1 MRAGDARGWL
11 AQIMDETTY
20 KFLVVAGSWLAGIGS
35 LTAVITSLWL
45 SRRSNVIR
53 LGIRAKHVQL
63 VTPGEKEAPDYVQ
76 VNIVNKGLRPA
87 KITGVGWRIGIL
99 KKVHFVQLFGDINS
113 DKLPKMLNEGE
124 EANLL
129 VKFHENFDDDDW
141 IVSFPRKALLPNPKW
156 KAKNLKVIVFTSV
169 GQSFKKKI
177 DKNFRKTLIEASKH
191 IQA

>member
-1 MRAGDARGWL
+1 M
-11 AQIMDETTY
+11 
-20 KFLVVAGSWLAGIGS
+20 
-35 LTAVITSLWL
+35 
-45 SRRSNVIR
+45 
-53 LGIRAKHVQL
+53 
-63 VTPGEKEAPDYVQ
+63 Q

-141 IVSFPRKALLPNPKW
+141 IVNCPRKALLPNPKW